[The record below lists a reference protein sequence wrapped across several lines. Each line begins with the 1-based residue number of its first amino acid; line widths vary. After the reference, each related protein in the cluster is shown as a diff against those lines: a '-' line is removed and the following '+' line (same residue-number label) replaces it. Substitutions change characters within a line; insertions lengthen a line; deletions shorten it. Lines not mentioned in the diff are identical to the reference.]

1 MNKKNLNFTDRVTIE
16 YHLKNNPRVTA
27 IHLAKLLKVSR
38 STIYYELKHNTTIS
52 KSYSA
57 RMNGGIDIYEC
68 DLLKRFP
75 FCCNGCARTKCVHR
89 SHKYSAY
96 DAHSKAQKNRILPRI
111 NIQERNK
118 IIKVLNE
125 SISPLI
131 KNGNSIH
138 AAILSSKSCD
148 ISESTI
154 RRYIEK
160 GLLDAKRGDL
170 PKACKFRVK
179 KEYKTHVPALSAD
192 LLYGRTYSD
201 FKMYTSAYSNL
212 KIVQLDSVI
221 GKADDKYALLTIFFV
236 NSKLQVG
243 ILYNRNNSNVVNIM
257 RSLHSACLS
266 EGFELF
272 NVVLADNG
280 SEFKNLYKLEKDNDD
295 NDICKVFYCDPYRSC
310 QKAECEKNH
319 VFFRRI
325 IPKGHS
331 LDTLSQSTV
340 DIIFSHI
347 NSYPR
352 KSLSDK
358 TPYDVFLSEYSY
370 IILSILKVFKIHSKD
385 VTLKYFF
392 FKEKNK

>member
-1 MNKKNLNFTDRVTIE
+1 MNKKNLTFTDRVTIE
-16 YHLKNNPRVTA
+16 YHIKNNPRVSA
-27 IHLAKLLKVSR
+27 INLAKLLKVSR

-57 RMNGGIDIYEC
+57 KVNSGIDSYEC

-89 SHKYSAY
+89 THKYSAY
-96 DAHSKAQKNRILPRI
+96 DAHSKAQKNRIIPRI
-111 NIQERNK
+111 DMKKRQNT
-118 IIKVLNE
+118 IKVLNE

-138 AAILSSKSCD
+138 AAIISSKSCD
-148 ISESTI
+148 VSESTI
-154 RRYIEK
+154 RRYIEN
-160 GLLDAKRGDL
+160 GLLEAKRGDL

-179 KEYKTHVPALSAD
+179 KEYKSTIPALSTD

-201 FKMYTSAYSNL
+201 FKKFTDTYSNL
-212 KIVQLDSVI
+212 KIVQLDSII
-221 GKADDKYALLTIFFV
+221 GKANDKYALLTIFFV

-243 ILYNRNNSNVVNIM
+243 ILYNRNHSNVVSIM
-257 RSLHSACLS
+257 RSLHSACLN

-280 SEFKNLYKLEKDNDD
+280 SEFKNLYKLEKDNEN

-331 LDTLSQSTV
+331 LDALSQSTIDTV
-340 DIIFSHI
+340 FSHI

-358 TPYDVFLSEYSY
+358 TPYDVFLNEYSY
-370 IILSILKVFKIHSKD
+370 IILSILKVFKIPSKD

-392 FKEKNK
+392 FKNKK